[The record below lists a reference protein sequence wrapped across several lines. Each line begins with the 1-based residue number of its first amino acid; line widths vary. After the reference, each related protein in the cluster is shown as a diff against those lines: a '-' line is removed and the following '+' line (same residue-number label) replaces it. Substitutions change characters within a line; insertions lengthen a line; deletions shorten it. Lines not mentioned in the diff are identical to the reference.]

1 MAKKGGF
8 FPETV
13 EYRYYQSIYFKFFVP
28 FFIVSVIY
36 DLILWAFGIRIL
48 AAQMLIVARKD

>member
-1 MAKKGGF
+1 MIKKAGLSLDQ
-8 FPETV
+8 V

-28 FFIVSVIY
+28 FFIISLIY

-48 AAQMLIVARKD
+48 AAQMLVAARKG